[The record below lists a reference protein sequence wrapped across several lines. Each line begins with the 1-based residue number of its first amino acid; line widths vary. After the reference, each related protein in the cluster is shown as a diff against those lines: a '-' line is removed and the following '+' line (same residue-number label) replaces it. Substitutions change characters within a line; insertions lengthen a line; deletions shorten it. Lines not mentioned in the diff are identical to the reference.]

1 MKKKITITKQMISDH
16 IHKNMGLAKSITEK
30 LILEIFEEMS
40 ATLKSNANIQLPN
53 FGSFSV
59 HRKKARPGMNMR
71 TKEKMMIA
79 PREVIRFVPSR
90 TLKNRVNSAG

>member
-40 ATLKSNANIQLPN
+40 LKSNANIQLPN

-59 HRKKARPGMNMR
+59 HRKKARPGMNMQR
-71 TKEKMMIA
+71 KK
-79 PREVIRFVPSR
+79 R
-90 TLKNRVNSAG
+90 